1 LHSAR
6 TLPSFSPSAERHGI
20 KINAAAQTESVVTKM
35 FLKNYYSLNK
45 SNSKHVLTTLATQN
59 EKYAGVVCIF
69 GAKEG
74 VSLSIKQFMQ
84 IYYKR
89 SELYEF
95 FETKKNQ
102 VFMDLT
108 DEDRELTVKSRVGT
122 CAMLLFS
129 EKDKSTREISS
140 LYLGKVTFEKLM
152 QLEQLIYH
160 NLYIID
166 KNVPEIIEFCKRMK
180 KKQAEGDFHISDF
193 NVIKDGLDYG
203 LLALE
208 ILNYEN
214 GVQDAFC

>member
-1 LHSAR
+1 
-6 TLPSFSPSAERHGI
+6 
-20 KINAAAQTESVVTKM
+20 M

-45 SNSKHVLTTLATQN
+45 SNTKHVLTTLATQN

-74 VSLSIKQFMQ
+74 VSLSIQQFMQ
-84 IYYKR
+84 IYYRR

-95 FETKKNQ
+95 FETKKNK
-102 VFMDLT
+102 VSIDLSN
-108 DEDRELTVKSRVGT
+108 EDRVLTVKSHVIGQ
-122 CAMLLFS
+122 CAMLLLS
-129 EKDKSTREISS
+129 EKDKSTEQISS
-140 LYLGKVTFEKLM
+140 LYLGKVTFDKLM

-166 KNVPEIIEFCKRMK
+166 KNIPEIIEFCKRMK
-180 KKQAEGDFHISDF
+180 KKQCDGDFHNSDF
-193 NVIKDGLDYG
+193 DVFKDGLDYG

-214 GVQDAFC
+214 AVCKTLFVNV